1 MARQGTQ
8 TTSSRSDKHDR
19 CTRQKNDERKKL
31 EKKMNREKN
40 VRCQREKLHVCRF
53 GAWTLSNPQS
63 GLYSGVLRIHFPL
76 ISQIRFDVVFYQI
89 YTLYT
94 GVETTKKKK
103 KRSKC
108 RCMWRSGF
116 FRHAIFSDNFFSFA
130 DTLLW
135 QVKTKIDWVKTNC
148 QRSVSEKAC

>member
-1 MARQGTQ
+1 MNR
-8 TTSSRSDKHDR
+8 
-19 CTRQKNDERKKL
+19 

-63 GLYSGVLRIHFPL
+63 ELSSGLLRIDFPL

-103 KRSKC
+103 
-108 RCMWRSGF
+108 SGPNVG
-116 FRHAIFSDNFFSFA
+116 ACDGADFSDTLSFLTIFFLSLTRFS
-130 DTLLW
+130 DELKRRL
-135 QVKTKIDWVKTNC
+135 IG
-148 QRSVSEKAC
+148 